1 VRLLNIN
8 CLFLPK
14 SRLDLLPHVIDELG
28 FDINFKLFQL
38 FREEGYKVIFVEK
51 RYHNYLSKRES
62 VTLKHPVKTF
72 IFDNAEKKKI
82 INISNVTNKFVI
94 LLSSGSTNSPKLIL
108 RTWTSVDE
116 EATRSLEKLGI
127 RPSSSTFTVN
137 WLICAT
143 SICHA
148 YNFNTVLIAYYGQL
162 NLMLCLSPRLI
173 LKKQTKFLLS
183 SQKAEHNL
191 VPSYNILFASPPFYQ
206 KLIEIHQEKYKPRWR
221 VNFCLSAG
229 SPTSLLL
236 SLKFKTLYSTIIH
249 NDYGITE
256 TGTIFTCSP
265 KYTCSCHLLVVES
278 NMMKDN
284 FEMTSLSFQII
295 RNFKHIGPLN
305 CPFYPFYVVPV
316 NFHPSHTNLPF
327 FICPTY
333 LSSSNFAKLSS
344 SFESGELLVKKMA
357 WMSSGYISKGKVY
370 YIGDH
375 VMLSK
380 AEYKKVQK
388 INNLDSSKNV
398 EVYKTGDIV
407 WYDNKHNEL
416 YFCYRSRPSALIK
429 SCVDGSLVGCS
440 ATDIER
446 IYDLFFAQ
454 FLGTTSDNRVS
465 SKSNNTSQYSD
476 ISVDFTVTVT
486 SNGTNNTSITLHLSL
501 LEEFSRKLALEEQ
514 DGSNLERFL
523 VSEMHKTFKNGLNND
538 FCCSQCCKQ
547 LLPTKIT
554 FYEEGLPKSAAG
566 KVLYPLLSQS

>member
-1 VRLLNIN
+1 
-8 CLFLPK
+8 
-14 SRLDLLPHVIDELG
+14 
-28 FDINFKLFQL
+28 
-38 FREEGYKVIFVEK
+38 
-51 RYHNYLSKRES
+51 
-62 VTLKHPVKTF
+62 
-72 IFDNAEKKKI
+72 
-82 INISNVTNKFVI
+82 
-94 LLSSGSTNSPKLIL
+94 
-108 RTWTSVDE
+108 
-116 EATRSLEKLGI
+116 
-127 RPSSSTFTVN
+127 
-137 WLICAT
+137 
-143 SICHA
+143 
-148 YNFNTVLIAYYGQL
+148 
-162 NLMLCLSPRLI
+162 
-173 LKKQTKFLLS
+173 
-183 SQKAEHNL
+183 
-191 VPSYNILFASPPFYQ
+191 
-206 KLIEIHQEKYKPRWR
+206 
-221 VNFCLSAG
+221 
-229 SPTSLLL
+229 
-236 SLKFKTLYSTIIH
+236 
-249 NDYGITE
+249 
-256 TGTIFTCSP
+256 
-265 KYTCSCHLLVVES
+265 
-278 NMMKDN
+278 
-284 FEMTSLSFQII
+284 
-295 RNFKHIGPLN
+295 
-305 CPFYPFYVVPV
+305 
-316 NFHPSHTNLPF
+316 
-327 FICPTY
+327 
-333 LSSSNFAKLSS
+333 
-344 SFESGELLVKKMA
+344 MA